1 MPYRKTPEVFWCYK
15 CRFVSFHCLQK
26 PIEHFCF
33 RKLRVTIAN
42 KRDFFFCEFS
52 NFLRYFGN
60 KQTSYFRILMRNF
73 CEYSHNFC
81 KITRKVCE

>member
-26 PIEHFCF
+26 PIERFCF

-42 KRDFFFCEFS
+42 KRDFFFAH
-52 NFLRYFGN
+52 
-60 KQTSYFRILMRNF
+60 FRIICVTLAINKRVTF
-73 CEYSHNFC
+73 AQLCETFVNIP
-81 KITRKVCE
+81 ITFSK

>member
-42 KRDFFFCEFS
+42 KRDFFFA
-52 NFLRYFGN
+52 NFLIFCVTLAIN
-60 KQTSYFRILMRNF
+60 KRVTFAYL
-73 CEYSHNFC
+73 CETFVNIP
-81 KITRKVCE
+81 ITFAK